1 VAEFTVPDDWRALP
15 AIMLPAN
22 CYFPVLAAGGSDD
35 RFMPLLALTLL
46 ATVLCTLLLRRFRLP
61 ALPGYFLCGFLLARL
76 SPLSL
81 SPGTEAAESLQR
93 MADVGI
99 LLLMFTVGAEGSRH
113 ELKMMRRNGLA
124 AGLWQMGLTGGLA
137 GLTALAAGWSAL
149 ASATAGVAV
158 GLSSTAVGVKLFD
171 DAGIREHPGAR
182 LTLGIAL
189 VQDIIVIIFLLILQ
203 GAGSSGKAPWAS
215 LAAKGIVFL
224 ACAALLSR
232 FGVPLL
238 LRAVSRTRSRELFT
252 LAVLALCSGVAALG
266 QSLGLGLSL
275 GAFAAGVAVSGSV
288 YSHRILADAAP
299 FRDFFLTVFF
309 LSVGAMVDL
318 PSVAAAWPWVLSGI
332 VLALTLKPVLTLLA
346 ARFSGASAAAGRAAA
361 LALAGCGEFSVV
373 LGQEAAERGI
383 IPGAFANG
391 LLAVTAFSLTISPFL
406 MKLAVSRGWLR
417 ERSAGT
423 PLAPGKTSASAAARR
438 VKELRDHAI
447 LCGYG
452 TVGEMV
458 HRGLVRLGIPV
469 VIIELNAETVGRL
482 KAEGHAVLFADIAQ
496 ADTLE
501 LAGIDRARLL
511 VVTFPHAETARTVI
525 TLARER
531 NPDAMLLC
539 RARFPDEAEMLRGVA
554 PGGVVHDELEAGAK
568 MLRMCSRAFGS
579 GSEGDPIRRD

>member
-1 VAEFTVPDDWRALP
+1 VTTTLS
-15 AIMLPAN
+15 N
-22 CYFPVLAAGGSDD
+22 CYLPIVAAGGSDD
-35 RFMPLLALTLL
+35 RFIPVLALTLL
-46 ATVLCTLLLRRFRLP
+46 ATVLFTLVLRRFRLP
-61 ALPGYFLCGFLLARL
+61 ALPGYFVCGFLLARL
-76 SPLSL
+76 SPVSMA
-81 SPGTEAAESLQR
+81 PGTEAADSLQR

-99 LLLMFTVGAEGSRH
+99 LLLMFTVGAECSRH
-113 ELKMMRRNGLA
+113 ELSLMRRNGLA
-124 AGLWQMGLTGGLA
+124 AGLWQMGLTGSLA
-137 GLTALAAGWSAL
+137 AGAAWAAGWSAP
-149 ASATAGVAV
+149 AATTAGVAV
-158 GLSSTAVGVKLFD
+158 GLSSTAVGVRLFD
-171 DAGIREHPGAR
+171 DTGIREHPGAR

-189 VQDIIVIIFLLILQ
+189 VQDIIVIAFLLILE
-203 GAGSSGKAPWAS
+203 GAGTGGKAPWAA
-215 LAAKGIVFL
+215 LAAKGVLFL

-232 FGVPLL
+232 IGVPLV

-266 QSLGLGLSL
+266 QTLGLGLSL
-275 GAFAAGVAVSGSV
+275 GAFAAGVTVSGSV
-288 YSHRILADAAP
+288 YSHRILADAAT

-318 PSVAAAWPWVLSGI
+318 TAVASAWPWVLGGVI
-332 VLALTLKPVLTLLA
+332 LALTLKPGLTLLA
-346 ARFSGASAAAGRAAA
+346 ARLAGAPKVAGRAAA

-373 LGQEAAERGI
+373 LGQEAAQKGI
-383 IPGAFANG
+383 IGAVFANG

-406 MKLAVSRGWLR
+406 MKLAVARGWLQ
-417 ERSAGT
+417 ETARSG
-423 PLAPGKTSASAAARR
+423 PHAPVRTTATAAARR
-438 VKELRDHAI
+438 VRELRDHAI

-496 ADTLE
+496 ADTLD

-531 NPDAMLLC
+531 NPDTLLLC
-539 RARFPDEAEMLRGVA
+539 RARFPDEADMLRSIA
-554 PGGVVHDELEAGAK
+554 PDGVVHDELEAGAR
-568 MLRMCSRAFGS
+568 MLRMCSRAFG
-579 GSEGDPIRRD
+579 GNPESESSRRESIPSLS